1 MAKDTDY
8 RQDARRLDRKTLT
21 ELRRRGVASVQKGES
36 PETVARTL
44 GVNRSTL
51 YGWLALFRQGGWDAL
66 EARKRGGRRPKLNGK
81 QLKWIYDAVTLK
93 SPLQFQFK
101 FALWTSRMVRELIWK
116 KFGVKLSKA
125 SVCRLLGQLGL
136 SPQRPLWRAYQQ
148 RPEDVERWMKEEYP
162 HIKALAKRHKAQIFF
177 GDEAGI
183 RSDHHAGT
191 TWGKKGMTPVVSA
204 TGARFGLNL
213 ISAVSAQGEFR
224 FMTVQGRVNAG
235 VFIEFLRRLIHKADR
250 PVFLIVD
257 GHSSH
262 KAKKVETFV
271 ESTQGRLRLFFLPPY
286 SPELNP
292 DERVWND
299 LKNNVIG
306 QQPIS
311 DPASLKAGVISF
323 FRYLQKT
330 PARVRSYFNNTMTK
344 YAA

>member
-1 MAKDTDY
+1 
-8 RQDARRLDRKTLT
+8 
-21 ELRRRGVASVQKGES
+21 
-36 PETVARTL
+36 L
-44 GVNRSTL
+44 GVHRGTL
-51 YGWLALFRQGGWDAL
+51 YGWLALYRQGGWDAL
-66 EARKRGGRRPKLNGK
+66 EARKRGGRRPKLDGK
-81 QLKWIYDAVTLK
+81 ALKWVYDAVTLK

-101 FALWTSRMVRELIWK
+101 FALWTSRMVGELIWK

-162 HIKALAKRHKAQIFF
+162 RIKALAKRHKAQIFF

-191 TWGKKGMTPVVSA
+191 AWGKKGVTPVVSA

-224 FMTVQGRVNAG
+224 FMTVSGRVNAG
-235 VFIEFLRRLIHKADR
+235 VFIEFLRRLIHNADR
-250 PVFLIVD
+250 PIFLIVD
-257 GHSSH
+257 GHPSH

-271 ESTQGRLRLFFLPPY
+271 ESTEGRLRLFFLPPY

-299 LKNNVIG
+299 LKNNVLG
-306 QQPIS
+306 QMPIS
-311 DPASLKAGVISF
+311 DPASLKAGVTSF
-323 FRYLQKT
+323 FRYLQRT